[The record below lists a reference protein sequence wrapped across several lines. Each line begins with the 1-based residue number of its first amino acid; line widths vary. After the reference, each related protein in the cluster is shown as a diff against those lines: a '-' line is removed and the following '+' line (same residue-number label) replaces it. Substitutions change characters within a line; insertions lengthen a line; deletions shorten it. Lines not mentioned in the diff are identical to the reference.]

1 VLEKYIF
8 KDPAGSSEAKVLC
21 FEGFVSHYK
30 KQLPNNVQ
38 VEQQPSDIIQF
49 LKEVKIV
56 RGEIEIMAL
65 DGSIQKKNLQ
75 MRLPEDI

>member
-1 VLEKYIF
+1 MLDKYIF
-8 KDPAGSSEAKVLC
+8 KNPAGSGEAKVLC

-30 KQLPNNVQ
+30 KQLLNNFQEVQ
-38 VEQQPSDIIQF
+38 PTDIIQF

-56 RGEIEIMAL
+56 RGEIEIMKI
-65 DGSIQKKNLQ
+65 DGSIEKKNLQ